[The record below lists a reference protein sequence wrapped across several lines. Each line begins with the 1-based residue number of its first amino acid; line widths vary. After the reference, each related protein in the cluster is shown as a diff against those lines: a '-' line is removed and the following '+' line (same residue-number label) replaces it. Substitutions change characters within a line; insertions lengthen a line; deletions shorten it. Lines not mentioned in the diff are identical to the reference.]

1 MSVRAATRGFT
12 LLELVVA
19 VLVLAMATMAAL
31 RSTEHATRALGG
43 ETARVLALQV
53 ALNRAEEYRLYGARV
68 AGGLPR
74 EARYGTTL
82 WRLDVT
88 EEPTRAGH
96 VLATIGARGEAG
108 PGARVAVIAP
118 REVTP

>member
-1 MSVRAATRGFT
+1 MTGADATRGIT

-19 VLVLAMATMAAL
+19 VLVLAIATMAAL

-68 AGGLPR
+68 AAGLPR
-74 EARYGTTL
+74 EARYGQSV
-82 WRLDVT
+82 WRLDVS
-88 EEPTRAGH
+88 EAPAR
-96 VLATIGARGEAG
+96 GARPDRGRG
-108 PGARVAVIAP
+108 SR
-118 REVTP
+118 

>member
-1 MSVRAATRGFT
+1 MSMGGANRGIT

-19 VLVLAMATMAAL
+19 VLVLALATMAAL

-53 ALNRAEEYRLYGARV
+53 ALNRAEEYRLFAAGLAR
-68 AGGLPR
+68 GLPR
-74 EARYGTTL
+74 ELRYGRSL
-82 WRLDVT
+82 WHLDVT

-96 VLATIGARGEAG
+96 VLVTIGARGETG
-108 PGARVAVIAP
+108 PGARIAVIAP
-118 REVTP
+118 RRVTP

>member
-1 MSVRAATRGFT
+1 MTEGGTRGIT

-43 ETARVLALQV
+43 ETARVLALQA

-74 EARYGTTL
+74 EARSGSTV
-82 WRLDVT
+82 WRLDVS

-96 VLATIGARGEAG
+96 VLATITARGAGG
-108 PGARVAVIAP
+108 PGAQIAVIAP
-118 REVTP
+118 RVVVP

>member
-1 MSVRAATRGFT
+1 MSGQDATRGIT

-19 VLVLAMATMAAL
+19 VLVLALATVAAL

-68 AGGLPR
+68 AAGLPR
-74 EARYGTTL
+74 DLREGPVL

-96 VLATIGARGEAG
+96 VLATIGARAEAG
-108 PGARVAVIAP
+108 PGARIAVIAP
-118 REVTP
+118 REVAL

>member
-1 MSVRAATRGFT
+1 MTGADATRGIT

-31 RSTEHATRALGG
+31 RSTGHATRALGG

-53 ALNRAEEYRLYGARV
+53 ALNRAEEYRLFGARV

-74 EARYGTTL
+74 EVRYGRTV
-82 WRLDVT
+82 WGLDIT
-88 EEPTRAGH
+88 REPTRAGH
-96 VLATIGARGEAG
+96 VLATIGARGDTG
-108 PGARVAVIAP
+108 PGARIAVIAP
-118 REVTP
+118 RRVTP

>member
-1 MSVRAATRGFT
+1 MTGADATRGIT

-19 VLVLAMATMAAL
+19 VLVLALATVAAL

-74 EARYGTTL
+74 EARYGQSV
-82 WRLDVT
+82 WRLDVS
-88 EEPTRAGH
+88 EAPTRAGH
-96 VLATIGARGEAG
+96 VLATIGARGETG
-108 PGARVAVIAP
+108 PGARIAVIAP
-118 REVTP
+118 RRVTP

>member
-1 MSVRAATRGFT
+1 MTKGDATRGIT

-19 VLVLAMATMAAL
+19 VLVLAIATMAAL

-68 AGGLPR
+68 AAGLPR
-74 EARYGTTL
+74 EARYGSTL
-82 WRLDVT
+82 WRLDVS
-88 EEPTRAGH
+88 EAPTRAGH
-96 VLATIGARGEAG
+96 VLATIGARGETG
-108 PGARVAVIAP
+108 PGARIAVIAP
-118 REVTP
+118 RRVTP

>member
-1 MSVRAATRGFT
+1 MTKGDATRGIT

-19 VLVLAMATMAAL
+19 VLVLAIATMAAL

-43 ETARVLALQV
+43 ETVRVLALQV

-68 AGGLPR
+68 AAGLPR
-74 EARYGTTL
+74 EARYGGTV

-108 PGARVAVIAP
+108 PGAQVSVIAP